1 MQITLKTLTPLWTGG
16 VDQTCDR
23 LHETGLIGSLR
34 WWYEALV
41 RGLGGYACDPTS
53 DGRCPDENGR
63 RCAACE
69 LFGCT
74 GWARKFRL
82 RVLNEH
88 GQVLEDALAANTTFR
103 LEFLE
108 LRQMSDEERWLLTK
122 VIELA
127 TKYGA
132 LGGKT
137 TLKPQ
142 RDQRKGADNGI
153 VKVIFIPDLTKPD
166 DIARFLAQSRRVTP
180 EGAADLRWFFFVKGA
195 FLWRKQMNA
204 LMRPSDDGQKVS
216 GNEPYQ
222 QFLRGRRGDAT
233 HDAIRDRPLADL
245 SGEESGRRGDATHD
259 AISKKLFSFRTDG
272 GRIWGYARDARM
284 RDTIVQ
290 EIRIT
295 LGDGDY
301 TIKTG
306 EEVLHEL

>member
-1 MQITLKTLTPLWTGG
+1 MEFRLRTLTPLWTGG

-53 DGRCPDENGR
+53 DDRCPDENGR

-82 RVLNEH
+82 RVLDEQ
-88 GQVLEDALAANTTFR
+88 GQMVQNALDANQTFR
-103 LEFLE
+103 LQFLE
-108 LRQMSDEERWLLTK
+108 LRQMSAEERWLLAK
-122 VIELA
+122 AVEIA
-127 TKYGA
+127 ANYGA

-142 RDQRKGADNGI
+142 KGKVGEDYGI
-153 VKVIFIPDLTKPD
+153 VQVDSIRLPPKPD
-166 DIARFLAQSRRVTP
+166 IKPFLQKFRQVTP
-180 EGAADLRWFFFVKGA
+180 EKAPDLRWFFFVKGA

-204 LMRPSDDGQKVS
+204 LMGLSDDGQKVS

-233 HDAIRDRPLADL
+233 HDAI
-245 SGEESGRRGDATHD
+245 
-259 AISKKLFSFRTDG
+259 SKKLFAFRADG
-272 GRIWGYARDARM
+272 GRIWGYARDAQM
-284 RDTIVQ
+284 RDRVIE
-290 EIRIT
+290 EIKKT
-295 LGDGDY
+295 LGDGNY
-301 TIKTG
+301 TVKTG

>member
-16 VDQTCDR
+16 VDQTCDH
-23 LHETGLIGSLR
+23 LHETGLVGSLR

-41 RGLGGYACDPTS
+41 RGLGGYACDPT
-53 DGRCPDENGR
+53 GEERCPDKDGK

-82 RVLNEH
+82 RVLDEQGRVVQN
-88 GQVLEDALAANTTFR
+88 ALAANQTVQ
-103 LEFLE
+103 LQFLE
-108 LRQMSDEERWLLTK
+108 LRPMSNEERWLLTK
-122 VIELA
+122 TLEIA
-127 TKYGA
+127 AKYGA

-142 RDQRKGADNGI
+142 KGKIGEDYGI
-153 VKVIFIPDLTKPD
+153 VQTISVPSLPKSDVQSFLRKFRQVKPRD
-166 DIARFLAQSRRVTP
+166 
-180 EGAADLRWFFFVKGA
+180 AADLRWFFFVKGA
-195 FLWRKQMNA
+195 FLWRRQMNA
-204 LMRPSDDGQKVS
+204 LLGLSEDGQSVI
-216 GNEPYQ
+216 GNELYQ

-233 HDAIRDRPLADL
+233 HDAI
-245 SGEESGRRGDATHD
+245 
-259 AISKKLFSFRTDG
+259 SKKLFAFRTDG
-272 GRIWGYARDARM
+272 GRVWGYARNAQM
-284 RDTIVQ
+284 RNTIVE
-290 EIRIT
+290 EIKKI